1 MKKSKLTFW
10 LFVLPLLIPFL
21 MVVIWPA
28 VNGIYY
34 SLTDWNG
41 IGKDANF
48 IGLSNYVKILTS
60 DAGFFSAFRF
70 TAIFSAVCIVIINLM
85 GFCLA
90 LLVTQKLKGVTFMR
104 GAFFVPNLI
113 GGVLLG
119 FIWQFIFIQGFE
131 AIGKLTGI
139 SGFSGWLSDTK
150 TASIGLVIVVVWQLS
165 GYMMLIYVAQLQSI
179 PQSLTEAAQIDGASA
194 LRRLMSITL
203 PLMRPA
209 FTIGIFLTL
218 SHTFKLYDQNLT
230 LTDGDPYGST
240 EMLALNIYN
249 TAFDFDRFGEAQ
261 AKAVIFLI
269 IVVIISSIQ
278 LYFGKKKE
286 VEM

>member
-1 MKKSKLTFW
+1 MKKSRFTFW
-10 LFVLPLLIPFL
+10 LFITPLLIPFL

-28 VNGIYY
+28 INGIYY

-41 IGKDANF
+41 IGNTPNF
-48 IGLSNYVKILTS
+48 IGFQNYIQILTKDS
-60 DAGFFSAFRF
+60 GFLHAFQF
-70 TAIFSAVCIVIINLM
+70 TALFAMVSILIINLLA
-85 GFCLA
+85 FCLA
-90 LLVTQKLKGVTFMR
+90 LLVTQRMKGVTFMR

-119 FIWQFIFIQGFE
+119 FIWQFIFIQGFDSI
-131 AIGKLTGI
+131 AKGLGI
-139 SGFSGWLSDTK
+139 NWLSGWLAKTDT
-150 TASIGLVIVVVWQLS
+150 AFLALLIVVVWQLS

-179 PQSLTEAAQIDGASA
+179 PLSLIEAAMIDGATTMK
-194 LRRLMSITL
+194 RLTKITL
-203 PLMRPA
+203 PMMRPA

-230 LTDGDPYGST
+230 LTDGDPFGST
-240 EMLALNIYN
+240 EMIALNIYN

-269 IVVIISSIQ
+269 VVVVISAFQ
-278 LYFGKKKE
+278 LYFGKRKE